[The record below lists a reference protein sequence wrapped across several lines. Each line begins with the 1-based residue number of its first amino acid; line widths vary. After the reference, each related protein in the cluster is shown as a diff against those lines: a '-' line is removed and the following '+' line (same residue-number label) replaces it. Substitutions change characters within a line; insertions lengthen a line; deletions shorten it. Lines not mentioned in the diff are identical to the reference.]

1 VSIYKTREFAKFA
14 PKASLGEDD
23 LIVAAE
29 AVAPH
34 RWDADL
40 GGGVFKKRVG
50 REGAGKS
57 GGFRTLIVFKSG
69 GHSFFVFRFAKND
82 RANITPK
89 ELKALKRLADTL
101 LDLEATALSD
111 TVSAGELMEVG
122 TDGKG
127 REQG

>member
-1 VSIYKTREFAKFA
+1 
-14 PKASLGEDD
+14 
-23 LIVAAE
+23 
-29 AVAPH
+29 
-34 RWDADL
+34 
-40 GGGVFKKRVG
+40 
-50 REGAGKS
+50 
-57 GGFRTLIVFKSG
+57 VFKSG